1 MEKEILILG
10 IESSCDETAASV
22 VQGGHKVLS
31 NIVASQADIHKQFGG
46 VVPEVASRYHVE
58 AITAVIAEAMTTAGI
73 DFPDLDGIAV
83 CQGPGLVGSL
93 IVGLQA
99 AKAISFTHSI
109 PLVPVHHIAGHI
121 YANALESHMAFPLI
135 ALVVSGGHTEL
146 ILMHDHNEFEYLGR
160 TLDDAV
166 GEAYDKVA
174 RILEIGYPGGPMIDK
189 LATTGFDTYNLPRV
203 WLDKNG
209 FDFSFSGLKSAVIN
223 LVHNTRQRGEVINHT
238 DLAASFQASVVEVL
252 TAKTMHAL
260 EKYNVKNL
268 VVAGGVAANSGLR
281 KSLEEAAKHKGIHLS
296 IPAFK
301 YCTDNAAMIAAA
313 GSINVK
319 QGRTSDLAIDAK
331 PSLKLRSDS
340 GILKC

>member
-1 MEKEILILG
+1 MEKEMLKKNSASTLILG

-22 VQGGHKVLS
+22 VYGGNKVLS

-58 AITAVIAEAMTTAGI
+58 AITAVIDEAMEKAGVS
-73 DFPDLDGIAV
+73 FSDLDGIAV

-99 AKAISFTHSI
+99 AKAISFAHRI
-109 PLVPVHHIAGHI
+109 PLIPVHHIAGHI
-121 YANALESHMAFPLI
+121 YANALEEEMEFPLI
-135 ALVVSGGHTEL
+135 ALVASGGHTEL
-146 ILMHDHNEFEYLGR
+146 ILMHSHNEFEYLGR

-174 RILEIGYPGGPMIDK
+174 RILDIGYPGGPIIDK
-189 LATTGFDTYNLPRV
+189 LATTGCDTYNLPRI

-223 LVHNTRQRGEVINHT
+223 LVHNHSQRGEEVNHA

-252 TAKTMHAL
+252 TVKTINAL
-260 EKYNVKNL
+260 QTYNVKNL

-281 KSLEEAAKHKGIHLS
+281 KALEDATKVNGIKLI

-313 GSINVK
+313 GSVSFN
-319 QGRTSDLAIDAK
+319 QGQISDLEIDAK
-331 PSLKLRSDS
+331 PSLKL
-340 GILKC
+340 

>member
-1 MEKEILILG
+1 MLILG

-22 VQGGHKVLS
+22 VRDGKVVLS
-31 NIVASQADIHKQFGG
+31 NIVASQASIHTRFGG

-58 AITAVIAEAMTTAGI
+58 AITAVIAEAMKVAHV
-73 DFPDLDGIAV
+73 DFSDLDGIAV

-99 AKAISFTHSI
+99 AKAISFAHGI
-109 PLVPVHHIAGHI
+109 PLIPVHHIAGHI
-121 YANALESHMAFPLI
+121 YANGLEGDMQFPLI

-146 ILMHDHNEFEYLGR
+146 ILMRDHNAFEYLGR

-174 RILEIGYPGGPMIDK
+174 RILEIGYPGGPLIDK
-189 LATTGFDTYNLPRV
+189 LATTGCDTYDLPRI
-203 WLDKNG
+203 WLDKHA

-223 LVHNTRQRGEVINHT
+223 LVHNAKQRGEEVDPAN
-238 DLAASFQASVVEVL
+238 LAASFQASVVEVL
-252 TAKTMHAL
+252 TAKTMNAL
-260 EKYNVKNL
+260 EKYKVKNL

-281 KSLEEAAKHKGIHLS
+281 KSLKEAAASKGINLS

-313 GSINVK
+313 GNVNIG
-319 QGRTSDLAIDAK
+319 QGKISDLTIDAK
-331 PSLKLRSDS
+331 PNLKLV
-340 GILKC
+340 

>member
-1 MEKEILILG
+1 MKKETLILG

-22 VQGGHKVLS
+22 VRNNNEVLS

-46 VVPEVASRYHVE
+46 VVPEIASRYHVE
-58 AITAVIAEAMTTAGI
+58 AITAVINGAMKVASI
-73 DFPDLDGIAV
+73 DFADLDGIAV

-99 AKAISFTHSI
+99 AKAISFAHGI
-109 PLVPVHHIAGHI
+109 PLIPVHHIAGHI
-121 YANALESHMAFPLI
+121 YANALEGEMQFPLI

-146 ILMHDHNEFEYLGR
+146 ILMRDHNEFEYLGR

-174 RILEIGYPGGPMIDK
+174 RILEIGYPGGPLIDK
-189 LATTGFDTYNLPRV
+189 LATTGCDTYNLPRV
-203 WLDKNG
+203 WLDKNA

-223 LVHNTRQRGEVINHT
+223 LVHNTKQRGAEIDHAN
-238 DLAASFQASVVEVL
+238 LAASFQASVVEVL
-252 TAKTMHAL
+252 TAKTMNAL

-281 KSLEEAAKHKGIHLS
+281 KSLEEVTKDKDINLM

-313 GSINVK
+313 GSVNFE

-331 PSLKLRSDS
+331 PNLKLV
-340 GILKC
+340 

>member
-1 MEKEILILG
+1 MKRETLILG

-22 VQGGHKVLS
+22 VRNGHEVLS
-31 NIVASQADIHKQFGG
+31 NIVASQADIHQQFGG

-58 AITAVIAEAMTTAGI
+58 VITAVIDKAMKKAHVC
-73 DFPDLDGIAV
+73 FSDLDGIAV

-99 AKAISFTHSI
+99 AKAISFSHGI
-109 PLVPVHHIAGHI
+109 PLIPVHHIAGHI
-121 YANALESHMAFPLI
+121 YANAFETTMQFPLI

-146 ILMHDHNEFEYLGR
+146 ILMTDHHEFEYLGR

-174 RILEIGYPGGPMIDK
+174 RILDIGYPGGPLIDQ
-189 LATTGFDTYNLPRV
+189 LATTGFDTYHLPRI
-203 WLDKNG
+203 WLDKNR

-223 LVHNTRQRGEVINHT
+223 LVHNAKQRGETIDAAN
-238 DLAASFQASVVEVL
+238 LAASFQASVVEVL
-252 TAKTMHAL
+252 TEKTMRAL
-260 EKYNVKNL
+260 EAYDVKHL

-281 KSLEEAAKHKGIHLS
+281 SALTEATKARGINLS

-313 GSINVK
+313 GTVNFE
-319 QGRTSDLAIDAK
+319 QGNISDLGIDAK
-331 PSLKLRSDS
+331 PNLKLS
-340 GILKC
+340 